1 MFNPLPSVVI
11 NEPRGQLL
19 LRKRRPLQGRTFRV
33 FNNIARKYSWDL
45 IVDVGA
51 NYGEMIFYS
60 SIPKDADIVV
70 IEPNKP
76 IFECLRRNLKEFINV
91 TFLNVAVGPITS
103 VAFLDTTKGHSGRVG
118 LSSEP
123 TQTQIQVSNFAE
135 IVNAYESEKV
145 LVKLDIE
152 GGEFEIVRLTT
163 KQSNSQI
170 YWVVETHNFTS
181 EEFSHLLSDY
191 LVFDIDSPFERVKMV
206 SSGSLH
212 RYIKDT
218 KKRGRNCLLVPKK
231 SPWSLTEV
239 KKFRSLIW
247 FLIEFVAGFLY
258 KMGLRGIL
266 VGPKFRAN
274 FK

>member
-1 MFNPLPSVVI
+1 VFNPLPSVVI

-19 LRKRRPLQGRTFRV
+19 LRKRRPLQGRPFRV
-33 FNNIARKYSWDL
+33 FNNVAKKYSWDL

-70 IEPNKP
+70 VEPNKP

-91 TFLNVAVGPITS
+91 IYLNVAVGPITC

-123 TQTQIQVSNFAE
+123 TQNQIQVSNFAE
-135 IVNAYESEKV
+135 IVNAYKSEKV

-152 GGEFEIVRLTT
+152 GGEFEIVCLTT
-163 KQSNSQI
+163 KQSNSKI
-170 YWVVETHNFTS
+170 YWLVETQNFTN
-181 EEFSHLLSDY
+181 EEFSLLLSDY
-191 LVFDIDSPFERVKMV
+191 LVFDIDSPFKRVKVV
-206 SSGSLH
+206 SSESLH
-212 RYIKDT
+212 GYVEDT
-218 KKRGRNCLLVPKK
+218 KKRGRNCLLIPKE

-239 KKFRSLIW
+239 KKFRSLFW
-247 FLIEFVAGFLY
+247 FCIEFVAGFLY
-258 KMGLRGIL
+258 KIGLRGIL

>member
-1 MFNPLPSVVI
+1 M
-11 NEPRGQLL
+11 
-19 LRKRRPLQGRTFRV
+19 
-33 FNNIARKYSWDL
+33 
-45 IVDVGA
+45 DVGA

-70 IEPNKP
+70 VEPNKP

-91 TFLNVAVGPITS
+91 VYLNVAVGPITC

-123 TQTQIQVSNFAE
+123 TQNQIQVSNFAE
-135 IVNAYESEKV
+135 IVNAYKSEKV

-152 GGEFEIVRLTT
+152 GGEFEIVCLTT
-163 KQSNSQI
+163 KQSNSKI
-170 YWVVETHNFTS
+170 YWLVETHNFTY
-181 EEFSHLLSDY
+181 EEFSLLLSDY
-191 LVFDIDSPFERVKMV
+191 LVFDIDSPFKRVKVV
-206 SSGSLH
+206 SSESLH
-212 RYIKDT
+212 GYVEDT
-218 KKRGRNCLLVPKK
+218 KKRGRNCLLIPKE

-239 KKFRSLIW
+239 KKFRSLFW
-247 FLIEFVAGFLY
+247 FCIEFVAGFLY
-258 KMGLRGIL
+258 KIGLRGIL